1 MAIIIALMVVFCTY
15 TPTLFLASDDCML
28 VQHCLQIPSP
38 LPIFL
43 FLQYR
48 HLIPAPVNRTSASVC
63 LIKHPWIACK
73 QYAKHSNGPHSL
85 RIKATFSREAQ
96 EYGWQPGLRSC
107 IMPGLPMHLVQELNV
122 STVLVNYGIYIVFC
136 SSLFIRFC
144 YCIFTYVDVVN
155 KQFNTMLFART
166 NKCF

>member
-1 MAIIIALMVVFCTY
+1 MVGFCTY
-15 TPTLFLASDDCML
+15 TPTIFLASDDCML

-73 QYAKHSNGPHSL
+73 KYAKHSNGPHSL
-85 RIKATFSREAQ
+85 RIKATFSCEAQ
-96 EYGWQPGLRSC
+96 ATRLTVVYYALAAHAFSAGIKRQHCTHQLWYLHC
-107 IMPGLPMHLVQELNV
+107 ILFFFVYTILL
-122 STVLVNYGIYIVFC
+122 LYFYIC
-136 SSLFIRFC
+136 GC
-144 YCIFTYVDVVN
+144 G
-155 KQFNTMLFART
+155 Q
-166 NKCF
+166 